1 MNHDPN
7 VSRVSKV
14 DHIRDLAFFIYEQ
27 IVLDAGGHFL
37 RKLLLDGR
45 RFPKN
50 ASRSTAVSLGMSS
63 LSSCVAYNL
72 AFKFSKSVVS

>member
-1 MNHDPN
+1 M
-7 VSRVSKV
+7 
-14 DHIRDLAFFIYEQ
+14 
-27 IVLDAGGHFL
+27 LDAGAHFL

>member
-1 MNHDPN
+1 
-7 VSRVSKV
+7 
-14 DHIRDLAFFIYEQ
+14 
-27 IVLDAGGHFL
+27 VLDAGGHFL